1 MAQKEMQRMM
11 QGAVVLTIASFIAKV
26 LSAFY
31 RVPFQNFVGDEGFYV
46 YQQVYPN
53 LWDCDDISIVRLT
66 AIYFQNCC

>member
-46 YQQVYPN
+46 YQQVYQSMG
-53 LWDCDDISIVRLT
+53 LR
-66 AIYFQNCC
+66 

>member
-31 RVPFQNFVGDEGFYV
+31 RVPFQKDFT
-46 YQQVYPN
+46 
-53 LWDCDDISIVRLT
+53 CISKFIQSMGLR
-66 AIYFQNCC
+66 

>member
-31 RVPFQNFVGDEGFYV
+31 RVPLKDFT
-46 YQQVYPN
+46 
-53 LWDCDDISIVRLT
+53 CISKFIQSMGLR
-66 AIYFQNCC
+66 